1 MKWSVLESLWSVRF
15 LFAFMKKKCIKMDQ
29 NKSTNDILQCYKR
42 YGKIQF
48 FFNFFFNSSKDTE
61 KCFLQINVLE

>member
-1 MKWSVLESLWSVRF
+1 
-15 LFAFMKKKCIKMDQ
+15 MDQ

-48 FFNFFFNSSKDTE
+48 FFNFFLNSSKDPE
-61 KCFLQINVLE
+61 KCFLQINVLEWFLKVTLKTAAAENSAL